1 MLDVFHRSSQPLECN
16 KWKPFLCISS
26 FFRAFVGANTCF
38 YSLEHLSSISTIPQK
53 AKTWKKPMADGRSL
67 FQHKKKREESA
78 VSCRRANPPGTK
90 DQPDV
95 LECHKNR
102 SHPTQRGNT
111 CSFKMAVGFP
121 KKKRKVST
129 QQRVGQAAAPI
140 FFSQSTGLQHTHCGP
155 QQHLW
160 LHSMPQINTNCAWK
174 YANILANK
182 LSPFKVMNS
191 RNQHQI
197 HACKNPT
204 HFSRLCLSKLV
215 APASGPGIRAN
226 SGTTK
231 PRKASIAMRPCFN
244 SA

>member
-111 CSFKMAVGFP
+111 CSFKMAVDKQVFQKNEMFP
-121 KKKRKVST
+121 LSNVLGKPQLR
-129 QQRVGQAAAPI
+129 
-140 FFSQSTGLQHTHCGP
+140 FFSAKARVSSTRIVGLN
-155 QQHLW
+155 
-160 LHSMPQINTNCAWK
+160 NT
-174 YANILANK
+174 
-182 LSPFKVMNS
+182 F
-191 RNQHQI
+191 
-197 HACKNPT
+197 
-204 HFSRLCLSKLV
+204 
-215 APASGPGIRAN
+215 G
-226 SGTTK
+226 
-231 PRKASIAMRPCFN
+231 SIACLKQTQIYMQDDEIMPGN
-244 SA
+244 MQIY

>member
-78 VSCRRANPPGTK
+78 VSCLRANPPGTK

-111 CSFKMAVGFP
+111 CSFKMAVDKHTRFRFS
-121 KKKRKVST
+121 KKIRKVST
-129 QQRVGQAAAPI
+129 QQHVGQAAAPI
-140 FFSQSTGLQHTHCGP
+140 FFSQRHGSPAHALWASTTP
-155 QQHLW
+155 
-160 LHSMPQINTNCAWK
+160 
-174 YANILANK
+174 LA
-182 LSPFKVMNS
+182 P
-191 RNQHQI
+191 
-197 HACKNPT
+197 
-204 HFSRLCLSKLV
+204 
-215 APASGPGIRAN
+215 
-226 SGTTK
+226 
-231 PRKASIAMRPCFN
+231 
-244 SA
+244 